1 VAEEFALN
9 GVRAVPPGEGS
20 GAASTRPGTV
30 PEGQAGSPKPQKAS
44 AGDTLELS
52 PEAKAKIA
60 QLQQRDQEVRAH
72 EAAHMAAGGG
82 LVRGGATYGYTRGPD
97 GKQYAVSGEVTLDT
111 SPVPDNPAATLQ
123 KAQQIKSAAMAPA
136 NPSPQ
141 DRRVA
146 AEAGA
151 MALKAAAELAQKA
164 QKGMGSRVDLRA

>member
-1 VAEEFALN
+1 
-9 GVRAVPPGEGS
+9 
-20 GAASTRPGTV
+20 
-30 PEGQAGSPKPQKAS
+30 
-44 AGDTLELS
+44 
-52 PEAKAKIA
+52 
-60 QLQQRDQEVRAH
+60 
-72 EAAHMAAGGG
+72 MAAGGG

-97 GKQYAVSGEVTLDT
+97 GKQYAVSGEVSLDT

-123 KAQQIKSAAMAPA
+123 KAQQIKAAAMAPA

-164 QKGMGSRVDLRA
+164 QKGMGSRVDVTA